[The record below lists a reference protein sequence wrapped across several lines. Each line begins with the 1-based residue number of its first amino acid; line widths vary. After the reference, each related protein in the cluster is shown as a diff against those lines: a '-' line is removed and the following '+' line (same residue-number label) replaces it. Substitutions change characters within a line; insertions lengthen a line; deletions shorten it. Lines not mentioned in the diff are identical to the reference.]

1 MPNDD
6 IYDGS
11 SNIRARQRQKEHTA
25 KSSLRGIFVA
35 DLPLH
40 AACNTLW
47 QEAGRVEEEDEEEA
61 KAAAEPC

>member
-11 SNIRARQRQKEHTA
+11 SNNNRARQRQKEHTE
-25 KSSLRGIFVA
+25 KSSLRGIFAA

-40 AACNTLW
+40 AASSTLW
-47 QEAGRVEEEDEEEA
+47 QEARRVEEEDEEEA
-61 KAAAEPC
+61 AAEPC